1 MQNLEVFRDEV
12 RGWLDENCPASMR
25 TPMDASEQPGG
36 GRNATYNNPDTKLW
50 LERCAERG
58 FTAPTWPQEFGGAGL
73 SKDEN
78 VVLHKEMGRINAR
91 PPLVGMG
98 LSMIGPALLEYGT
111 DAKGRAF
118 AQNSSRR
125 YLVVPGLQ

>member
-1 MQNLEVFRDEV
+1 MMFEAGSTKTALNPCARP
-12 RGWLDENCPASMR
+12 WMR
-25 TPMDASEQPGG
+25 ANNPGG
-36 GRNATYNNPDTKLW
+36 GRNASYANPDTKLW

-58 FTAPTWPQEFGGAGL
+58 FTVPTWPQEFGGAGL

-78 VVLHKEMGRINAR
+78 VVLRHEMGRINAR

-111 DAKGRAF
+111 DTQKGRAF

>member
-1 MQNLEVFRDEV
+1 MKTALNPCARP
-12 RGWLDENCPASMR
+12 WMR
-25 TPMDASEQPGG
+25 T
-36 GRNATYNNPDTKLW
+36 NNPAAVETLPMLIRIRKLW

-78 VVLHKEMGRINAR
+78 VILRHEMGRINAR

-111 DAKGRAF
+111 DIQKEEHLPKD
-118 AQNSSRR
+118 SSGR